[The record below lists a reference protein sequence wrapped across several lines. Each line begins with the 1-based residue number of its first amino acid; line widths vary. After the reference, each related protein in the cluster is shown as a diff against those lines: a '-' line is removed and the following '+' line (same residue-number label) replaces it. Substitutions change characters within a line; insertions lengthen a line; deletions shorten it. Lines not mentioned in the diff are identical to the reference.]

1 MSYKWPN
8 KDSAEVVDFSIDW
21 SRFLGD
27 TTISSVTW
35 YIDDADGIK
44 TQVADIDVVNGLQ
57 KVSQSNTTT
66 VATIRLGIGTNN
78 FRYKVSCLITTSQ
91 SLQFERSVHV
101 TIKEK

>member
-78 FRYKVSCLITTSQ
+78 VRYKVSCLITTSQ